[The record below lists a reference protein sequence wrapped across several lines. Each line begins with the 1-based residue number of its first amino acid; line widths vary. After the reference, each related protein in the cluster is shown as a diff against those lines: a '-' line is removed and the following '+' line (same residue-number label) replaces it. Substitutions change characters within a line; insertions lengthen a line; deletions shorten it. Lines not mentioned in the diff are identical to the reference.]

1 MKSRPSL
8 TRQLAQRLRPQF
20 GRLLLG
26 LLLALVQSGLAVPIA
41 LLLRWAFDVAIP
53 QRETG
58 PLIGLGLAILAL
70 RATSSLVAC
79 LGHNLNL
86 GVTRRFSMQLR
97 QDLLDKVFS
106 LPRAYYQKAR
116 PGLVQDLLTLE
127 TERVD
132 TLMQALL
139 AQVLPSTLLSL
150 ALALVLVALESK
162 LFLVMLLVWPV
173 TWIVNEFF
181 RRRVVTATRHYN
193 EVMRRYGV
201 HFRWLVSSLDFV
213 RTLNVEST
221 EIERGHGLIQEH
233 NQAVRPMSTLN
244 MTYLQL
250 QTVLLASLSLVVL
263 LLGGSQVAQGRMTL
277 GDLLS
282 FFTVVSLL
290 NASLRDGAAGL
301 YHVIIGR
308 ESLRNIFSLLATEQC
323 NPYLGGQKVEVTRSL
338 ELVGVSF
345 SYLPSQPLLQGVDL
359 QLEAHRWLALMGPN
373 GCGKSTVV
381 SLLLGL
387 IAPEQGHLRADGI
400 DYSGLDIGHLRAQFG
415 VVAQEPLLFAG
426 SILDNLRYG
435 YAQVPEERVLEA
447 LRLASADEWVASL
460 PQGIHTPIGEL
471 GQTLSGGQRQKLA
484 IARALLRRPRFL
496 ILDEPTNH
504 LDLRSIVKVLENL
517 RSLPEVPGVLI
528 VTHDEGVAQQVDR
541 VYRLPWPGA
550 ACSLV

>member
-1 MKSRPSL
+1 M
-8 TRQLAQRLRPQF
+8 
-20 GRLLLG
+20 LLG

-53 QRETG
+53 QRQTG
-58 PLIGLGLAILAL
+58 PLVGLGLAILAL

-86 GVTRRFSMQLR
+86 GVTRRFSVQLR
-97 QDLLDKVFS
+97 QDLLDKIFS
-106 LPRAYYQKAR
+106 LPRSYYQQVK
-116 PGLVQDLLTLE
+116 PGLVQDALTLE

-139 AQVLPSTLLSL
+139 AQVLPSSLLSL
-150 ALALVLVALESK
+150 ALALVLVALEPR
-162 LFLVMLLVWPV
+162 LFLVMLLVWPI

-181 RRRVVTATRHYN
+181 RRRVVAATIRYN
-193 EVMRRYGV
+193 EVVRRYGV
-201 HFRWLVSSLDFV
+201 HFRWLVNSLDFV
-213 RTLNVEST
+213 RSLHVESS
-221 EIERGHGLIQEH
+221 EIARSQRLIEEH

-244 MTYLQL
+244 MNYLQM
-250 QTVLLASLSLVVL
+250 QTVLLASLSLIVL
-263 LLGGSQVAQGRMTL
+263 LLGGAQVAQQRMTL

-290 NASLRDGAAGL
+290 NGSLRDGAAGL

-308 ESLRNIFSLLATEQC
+308 ESLRNILSLLATEQP
-323 NPYLGGQKVEVTRSL
+323 NPYLGSQRVEVTRSL

-345 SYLPSQPLLQGVDL
+345 CYLPSQPLLQDIPL
-359 QLEAHRWLALMGPN
+359 QVEAHRWLALMGPN

-381 SLLLGL
+381 ALLLGL
-387 IAPEQGHLRADGI
+387 IAPSQGHVRADGI
-400 DYSGLDIGHLRAQFG
+400 EYAGLDIGHLRAQLG
-415 VVAQEPLLFAG
+415 VVAQDPLLVAG
-426 SILDNLRYG
+426 TILDNVRYG
-435 YAQVPEERVLEA
+435 YDQLPEDQVLEA
-447 LRLASADEWVASL
+447 LRLASADEWVAGL
-460 PQGIHTPIGEL
+460 PLGVHTPIDQL

-517 RSLPEVPGVLI
+517 RGLPEVPGVLI
-528 VTHDEGVAQQVDR
+528 VTHDEGVASQVDR
-541 VYRLPWPGA
+541 VYRLALPRV